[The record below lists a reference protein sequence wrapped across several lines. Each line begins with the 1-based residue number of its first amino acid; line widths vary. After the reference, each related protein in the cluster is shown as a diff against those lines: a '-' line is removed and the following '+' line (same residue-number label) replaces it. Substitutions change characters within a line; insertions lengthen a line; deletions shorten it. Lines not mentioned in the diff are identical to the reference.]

1 MLLRN
6 FFKNNIR
13 FLINNYIPYESREF
27 IGKLIR
33 YFHTFI
39 PYIVFFLLI
48 FLDKKFI
55 IYYFIFIIL
64 ITILFILNDYGCI
77 LTFMENELLND
88 KYCIVNLYLNLLNL
102 DNTKKNQIIF
112 TLFFFALQIFLLIIL
127 YYIK

>member
-13 FLINNYIPYESREF
+13 FLINNYIPYELREF

-33 YFHTFI
+33 FI
-39 PYIVFFLLI
+39 HIYIIYIIFFLLI

-55 IYYFIFIIL
+55 IYYFILLLL
-64 ITILFILNDYGCI
+64 ISILFILNEFGCI
-77 LTFMENELLND
+77 LTFIENELLND
-88 KYCIVNLYLNLLNL
+88 KYCIINFYLNLLHL
-102 DNTKKNQIIF
+102 DDTKKNQIIF
-112 TLFFFALQIFLLIIL
+112 TLFAFILQFFLLIFL